1 MEKINSKIPFRK
13 TGQLQ
18 LPLLGL
24 GTYGIGGLDYHAP
37 LNNDEEQIKNL
48 QGAIRLGFTH
58 LDTAEGYAEGHSEI
72 LVGKAVKDFDR
83 SKLFLTTKVRRR
95 RLKYDE
101 VIKAAQESLKR
112 LDTPWIDLY
121 LIHAANREI
130 PLKESMRAMD
140 TLKENGL
147 IKNIGVSNFNV
158 DLLQEAMSYTNHSIV
173 NNQIHYNL
181 AVRDYEENMTIDFCQ
196 KNGIIVTAYRP
207 LAGVAFAFDSQRQNK
222 PVNTEVFE
230 KLAKKYG
237 KTSSQVALNWLFQKP
252 NVITLVKSTN
262 LIHLKENLNALSF
275 NLDSLDI
282 KYLDEKFPRS
292 QAVNLP

>member
-1 MEKINSKIPFRK
+1 MKTLPPTIPLKHSGNFA
-13 TGQLQ
+13 
-18 LPLLGL
+18 LPVLGL
-24 GTYGIGGLDYHAP
+24 GTYGMGGLDHRDL
-37 LNNDEEQIKNL
+37 LNDDKGQIKTL
-48 QGAIRLGFTH
+48 QEAIKLGFTH
-58 LDTAEGYAEGHSEI
+58 LDTAEGYADGYAETLIGQSI
-72 LVGKAVKDFDR
+72 KNFDR
-83 SKLFLTTKVRRR
+83 RQLFITTKVRRR
-95 RLKYDE
+95 NLKYDDL
-101 VIKAAQESLKR
+101 IKAAQESLKR

-140 TLKENGL
+140 ALKENGL

-222 PVNTEVFE
+222 PINTTVFE